1 MSAYT
6 LKNLME
12 TKDDAAEHGFG
23 DTMSARFPREEL
35 GCEELAFSLQQI
47 KPGVEMPFGHTHKQA
62 EEVYVVLRGSGRA
75 KLVDEGAELRPL
87 DAIRISPETLRAFAS
102 GPDGLDLLVFGARY
116 EDDAVIAKEPWRAPA
131 D

>member
-1 MSAYT
+1 MSYT
-6 LKNLME
+6 LKNL
-12 TKDDAAEHGFG
+12 TDAKDLAVENGMG
-23 DTMSARFPREEL
+23 DMLSARFPREEL

-75 KLVDEGAELRPL
+75 KLDDEVADLRPL
-87 DAIRISPETLRAFAS
+87 DAIRISPETLRAFAA
-102 GPDGLDLLVFGARY
+102 GLDGLDLLVFGARY